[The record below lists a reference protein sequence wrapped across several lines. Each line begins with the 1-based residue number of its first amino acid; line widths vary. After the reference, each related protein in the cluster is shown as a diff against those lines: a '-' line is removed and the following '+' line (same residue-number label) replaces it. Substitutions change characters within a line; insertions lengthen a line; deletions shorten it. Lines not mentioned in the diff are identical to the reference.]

1 MESERDR
8 PPRSALHNPEE
19 PGPSP
24 GPKDEGGVSSGSVK
38 HSAIEVFQQN
48 NKVGLTRPH
57 TGGDS
62 GDSSALVPPENFIAF
77 GVLLGF

>member
-1 MESERDR
+1 MRGIGHLGQHSITLRSQVPLLDR
-8 PPRSALHNPEE
+8 RT
-19 PGPSP
+19 
-24 GPKDEGGVSSGSVK
+24 EGGDISGSVK
-38 HSAIEVFQQN
+38 HGAIEVFQQN
-48 NKVGLTRPH
+48 NKVGLSRPH